1 MPTVSVDVPLVD
13 LPAPVGHVSLD
24 LDPGHHGSG
33 GRLAAEVWYPAAGSS
48 ADRTVY
54 DLFAGVSFAAAATE
68 RATAASGP
76 RPVVVFSHGRTG
88 TRTSYVMLC
97 EGLAAHGYV
106 VVAADHPGDRLE
118 DWLTGV
124 AVDDAANEARR
135 VADIGHVLAAVA
147 DGRIDGLA
155 PSLELDAERV
165 IVVGHSYGG
174 WTAVVAAIEH
184 APSIRGAVGLQ
195 PFTRSVSD
203 DDLGRAAVP
212 VLLVAATADAT
223 TPPPLDAHPAFEV
236 LGAPAVD
243 LVEVADAGHQ
253 ACSDVGLYLELLPQ
267 VDGLPDLVREL
278 VGGMAADVTGRA
290 GDPWRPV
297 VALHLELVV
306 AWADAVL
313 DGSDTASTV
322 ESFGARPGVSGRTR
336 RR

>member
-1 MPTVSVDVPLVD
+1 MPSVSVDQPLVEH
-13 LPAPVGHVSLD
+13 PSAVGHASLVLVD
-24 LDPGHHGSG
+24 STRAD
-33 GRLAAEVWYPAAGSS
+33 RQLAAEVWYPAVGASS
-48 ADRTVY
+48 DPTVY
-54 DLFAGVSFAAAATE
+54 DLLAGVSFTASATEAAT
-68 RATAASGP
+68 AVAGP

-118 DWLTGV
+118 DWLTGE
-124 AVDDAANEARR
+124 AVDDATNEAQR
-135 VADIGHVLAAVA
+135 VDDVSHVLDAVA
-147 DGRIDGLA
+147 SGRLDGLA
-155 PSLELDAERV
+155 PSLELDHERI

-195 PFTRSVSD
+195 PFTRSVSHA
-203 DDLGRAAVP
+203 DLGRAAVP
-212 VLLVAATADAT
+212 VLLVAGGADAT
-223 TPPPLDAHPAFEV
+223 TPAALDSHPAFEV
-236 LGAPAVD
+236 LGAPVVD
-243 LVEVADAGHQ
+243 LVEIAEAGHQ
-253 ACSDVGLYLELLPQ
+253 ACSDVGLYVELLPE
-267 VDGLPDLVREL
+267 VDGLPELVSDL
-278 VGGMAADVTGRA
+278 VGGMAADVTGRV

-313 DGSDTASTV
+313 GGADTAAAV
-322 ESFGARPGVSGRTR
+322 DAFAGRPGVDVRSR